1 MDGLVS
7 TVSEEFDTAFGLS
20 PSAAAPLK
28 IALFKELK
36 KTFEETSILDAAER
50 MAKVAASAT
59 TILVDHFTSPEA
71 SAESVLSLSSLP
83 GFRSNVAS
91 RLTTLLDQ
99 LRRDYLSGA
108 KGPAPASRYLN
119 KTRPVYEFVRLTLG
133 IRMHGSENYHRFS
146 NGLGVEDVT
155 VGQNVSLI
163 HEVSISLC
171 SSLIHVTN
179 D

>member
-7 TVSEEFDTAFGLS
+7 IVSEEFDAAFGLS

-36 KTFEETSILDAAER
+36 KTFEETSILDAVER

-59 TILVDHFTSPEA
+59 TILVDHFTGPEA
-71 SAESVLSLSSLP
+71 SVSSLSSLP
-83 GFRSNVAS
+83 GFRSKVAS
-91 RLTTLLDQ
+91 RLTTLLDH

-163 HEVSISLC
+163 HEAIRDGKLQSVVVNLFS
-171 SSLIHVTN
+171 
-179 D
+179 